1 MVQRKGEGSRGE
13 APERARGLR
22 ERAKKVIE
30 KLRELYPD
38 ARLELEFDN
47 AFQLLIEAILAAQE
61 SDKKVNE
68 LRKELFKKYKGPEDF
83 VRVPLDELERDIS
96 SINFY
101 RRKAKLIKK
110 CCEALIKEFGG
121 EIPRSVEEMV
131 KLPGVGRKTANMV
144 LGGAFGLPAIIV
156 DRHVLRVSQ
165 RIGFTKEK
173 DPDKVE
179 FELMDIVPKEHWT
192 TFSFLLLNHGKNVCT
207 AKNPRCEECPIC
219 ELCESCKVRL

>member
-1 MVQRKGEGSRGE
+1 LKEKALEVINRL
-13 APERARGLR
+13 ER
-22 ERAKKVIE
+22 
-30 KLRELYPD
+30 LYPD
-38 ARLELEFDN
+38 AKLELEYDN

-68 LRKELFKKYKGPEDF
+68 LRTKLFSKYKKPDDI
-83 VRVPLDELERDIS
+83 VKAPLEELEKDIS

-101 RRKAKLIKK
+101 RRKAKLLKK
-110 CCEALIKEFGG
+110 CCEALVNDFGG
-121 EIPRSVEEMV
+121 EVPKSVEEMV

-144 LGGAFGLPAIIV
+144 LGGAFSLPAIIV

-219 ELCESCKVRL
+219 ELCDSCKVKL